1 MFFNDK
7 RRRDNSKTTGSKTDV
22 IVQCFKQDIHVR
34 PYQKDSSF
42 YKKTKPQQEQQYN
55 NIAKNKVA

>member
-22 IVQCFKQDIHVR
+22 IVRCFKQDIHVR

-42 YKKTKPQQEQQYN
+42 YKKQKKQQEQQYN

>member
-7 RRRDNSKTTGSKTDV
+7 RRRDNSKTTGSKTDI

-34 PYQKDSSF
+34 PYQKT
-42 YKKTKPQQEQQYN
+42 KTQQEQQYN

>member
-1 MFFNDK
+1 MFSNDK

-42 YKKTKPQQEQQYN
+42 YKKQKPSKNNNTITLQRTK
-55 NIAKNKVA
+55 